1 MCHICQRKQGVCIK
15 VCMLLFLALYFPVK
29 INFEVLRLAIDMQYF
44 VNSAIMVIVRA
55 AFIPLVLKVPAFT

>member
-15 VCMLLFLALYFPVK
+15 VSMWLFLALYFLVK
-29 INFEVLRLAIDMQYF
+29 INFAVLKLAMQYF